1 MWVSKSK
8 KTSVSKKYY
17 IWNSS
22 KNTCKNSKYLE
33 NITDNSVFTCNEI
46 IDAVRWE
53 STKLMSI
60 NFNDKRLIYEMGNFY
75 VLFALLLIP
84 IFLWYLLLI
93 LLYKTSIKRK
103 RDITIPP

>member
-8 KTSVSKKYY
+8 KTSVSKKHY

-22 KNTCKNSKYLE
+22 TNTCKNSKYLE
-33 NITDNSVFTCNEI
+33 NITDNSVFTCSEI

-84 IFLWYLLLI
+84 IFLSYLLLI